1 MMLFGGNA
9 CASSLVVLLMLVS
22 VSNAYNHPDDDYNY
36 GGGLSHST
44 TTTEP
49 EMPPGNLEDMN
60 YLPFFSRQISIS
72 FALPPLYKT
81 IEIPKVDYNVDN
93 GYNTETG

>member
-9 CASSLVVLLMLVS
+9 CASSLVALLMLVS
-22 VSNAYNHPDDDYNY
+22 VSNAYNHPDDDYDN

-60 YLPFFSRQISIS
+60 YLPFFLVK
-72 FALPPLYKT
+72 FPFPLPFPHYTKPLKFQR
-81 IEIPKVDYNVDN
+81 VDYNVDN